1 MWHGMV
7 APAGTP
13 APIVKRLHDEFAKAA
28 RDPDITR
35 IVKPQATDVL
45 ITSPEDFSKMIAS
58 DTARLGKVIREAG
71 IKLQ

>member
-1 MWHGMV
+1 
-7 APAGTP
+7 
-13 APIVKRLHDEFAKAA
+13 VKRLHDQFARAA